1 MKKEEFRNKFIS
13 YMDEIEEYLSKYRYT
28 KYDEFHLCVILGNIE
43 TCFKQCLI
51 KEGIKNYNDFSIGL
65 TSKVNYNIDT
75 GKETKDGIIQVEFY
89 YKEKLIRTLDEL
101 MDLLFPDVS
110 SIEIKVNL
118 KEDL

>member
-13 YMDEIEEYLSKYRYT
+13 CMDEIEEYLSIYRYT
-28 KYDEFHLCVILGNIE
+28 ICDEFHLCVILGNIE

-65 TSKVNYNIDT
+65 TPTVNYNIDT
-75 GKETKDGIIQVEFY
+75 GKETKDGILQIEFY